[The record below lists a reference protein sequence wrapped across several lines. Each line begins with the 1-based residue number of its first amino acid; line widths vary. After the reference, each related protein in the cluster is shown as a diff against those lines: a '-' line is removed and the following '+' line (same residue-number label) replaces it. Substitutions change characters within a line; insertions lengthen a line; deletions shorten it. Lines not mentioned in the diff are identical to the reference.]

1 MLPLA
6 LTMLIV
12 APSSARIV
20 ERFGTKVVVGSG
32 LAITGIGLA
41 LFATVP
47 SEHISYWGDIA
58 WRMVIMAAGM
68 GLTMAP
74 ATESIM
80 GSLPRAK
87 AGVGSA
93 MNDTTRQIGGAFGV
107 AIIGSVMSSLY
118 GSHVA
123 DRVHGR
129 GCHRPAGR
137 GREAGARSGA
147 RASPPIPRTPAS
159 VANELITGAKDAF
172 VYGMHRGVLVG
183 AAAAFLGALIVF
195 RWLPAREDPNSEL
208 QNAPSRHRGRGSNG
222 ARQSETVS

>member
-1 MLPLA
+1 
-6 LTMLIV
+6 
-12 APSSARIV
+12 
-20 ERFGTKVVVGSG
+20 
-32 LAITGIGLA
+32 
-41 LFATVP
+41 
-47 SEHISYWGDIA
+47 
-58 WRMVIMAAGM
+58 MVIMATGM

-123 DRVHGR
+123 DAFTQ
-129 GCHRPAGR
+129 AGVT
-137 GREAGARSGA
+137 GQPVEVAKQGLGQALA
-147 RASPPIPRTPAS
+147 VAADPRTPAS
-159 VANELITGAKDAF
+159 VANELVTGAKDAF

-183 AAAAFLGALIVF
+183 AAAALLGAFIVF
-195 RWLPAREDPNSEL
+195 RWLPAREDPSSEL
-208 QNAPSRHRGRGSNG
+208 QNAPPRLRQRPPTCRSRSRRSPSRDEGHPRSAATRPPAEHR
-222 ARQSETVS
+222 V